1 MNLFNWNIWDLKAM
15 YTLVVWIW
23 KIKFLDQNKALD
35 LTLEQQQP
43 KNTSLTKV
51 KEIERELK
59 VIQEKKQFQVT
70 FDNLLGD

>member
-1 MNLFNWNIWDLKAM
+1 MNLFNWNIWDLKTM

-23 KIKFLDQNKALD
+23 QIKFLDQNKALD

-43 KNTSLTKV
+43 KNTSLTKM

-70 FDNLLGD
+70 FDDLLGD

>member
-1 MNLFNWNIWDLKAM
+1 MNLFNWNIWDLKTM

-23 KIKFLDQNKALD
+23 QIKFLDQNKALD

-70 FDNLLGD
+70 FDDLLGD

>member
-1 MNLFNWNIWDLKAM
+1 MNLFNWNIWDLKTM

-23 KIKFLDQNKALD
+23 QIKFLDQNKALD

>member
-43 KNTSLTKV
+43 KKTSLTKV

>member
-1 MNLFNWNIWDLKAM
+1 MNLFNWNIWDLKIM

-23 KIKFLDQNKALD
+23 QIKFLDQNKALD

-59 VIQEKKQFQVT
+59 VIQEKKLFQVT
-70 FDNLLGD
+70 FDDLLGD

>member
-1 MNLFNWNIWDLKAM
+1 MNLFNWNIWDLKTM

-23 KIKFLDQNKALD
+23 QIKFLDQNKALD

-59 VIQEKKQFQVT
+59 VIQEKKLFQVT
-70 FDNLLGD
+70 FDDLLGD